1 MDTNKFKIIKLD
13 QNYIQLIEVIW
24 SESLPSNLK
33 SMIGNSIIKSY
44 VTKFLK
50 NRSNLALGVLNSEQL
65 VGFVLFGKDNEII
78 KNVIKEDFFKI
89 ILSFFK
95 SLFLFNFNKILNFL
109 NCIIYIL
116 LSKKKENLLSEN
128 NTELNI
134 ICVNKKNQNKGLGSY
149 LIKQSLKKYYS
160 YFQKFDY
167 IYVKTL
173 KKEINN
179 VKFYEKNN
187 FKFLYEIFGRIY
199 LKYKI

>member
-24 SESLPSNLK
+24 KESLPSNLK

-44 VTKFLK
+44 VTKFLR

-65 VGFVLFGKDNEII
+65 VGFVLFGKDSEII

>member
-13 QNYIQLIEVIW
+13 QNYIRFIEVIW
-24 SESLPSNLK
+24 KESLPSNLK

-50 NRSNLALGVLNSEQL
+50 NRSNLALGVFNSEQL
-65 VGFVLFGKDNEII
+65 VGFVFFGKDSEII

-89 ILSFFK
+89 ILSFIK

>member
-1 MDTNKFKIIKLD
+1 MDINKFKIIKLD

-24 SESLPSNLK
+24 KESLPSNLK

-65 VGFVLFGKDNEII
+65 VGFVLFGKDSEII

>member
-1 MDTNKFKIIKLD
+1 M
-13 QNYIQLIEVIW
+13 
-24 SESLPSNLK
+24 
-33 SMIGNSIIKSY
+33 
-44 VTKFLK
+44 
-50 NRSNLALGVLNSEQL
+50 
-65 VGFVLFGKDNEII
+65 
-78 KNVIKEDFFKI
+78 
-89 ILSFFK
+89 
-95 SLFLFNFNKILNFL
+95 
-109 NCIIYIL
+109 

>member
-13 QNYIQLIEVIW
+13 QNYIQFIEVIW
-24 SESLPSNLK
+24 KESLPDNLK

-44 VTKFLK
+44 VRKFLK
-50 NRSNLALGVLNSEQL
+50 NRSNLAIGVLNSEKL
-65 VGFVLFGKDNEII
+65 VGFVLFGKDSEII

-95 SLFLFNFNKILNFL
+95 SLFLFNFNKTLNFF

-116 LSKKKENLLSEN
+116 LSKKKESLLSEN

-134 ICVNKKNQNKGLGSY
+134 ICVNKENQNKGLGSY

-160 YFQKFDY
+160 YFQKFNC

-187 FKFLYEIFGRIY
+187 FIFLYEIFGRIY

>member
-1 MDTNKFKIIKLD
+1 MDTNKFEIIKLD

-24 SESLPSNLK
+24 KESLPSNLK

-65 VGFVLFGKDNEII
+65 VGFVLFGKDSEII

>member
-24 SESLPSNLK
+24 KESLPSNLK

-65 VGFVLFGKDNEII
+65 VGFVLFGKDSEII

-89 ILSFFK
+89 ILSFIK

>member
-24 SESLPSNLK
+24 KESLPSNLK

-65 VGFVLFGKDNEII
+65 VGFVLFGKDSEII

-187 FKFLYEIFGRIY
+187 FRFLYEIFGRIY

>member
-24 SESLPSNLK
+24 KESLPSNLK

-44 VTKFLK
+44 VTKFLR

-65 VGFVLFGKDNEII
+65 VGFVLFGKDSEII

-149 LIKQSLKKYYS
+149 LIRLSLKKYYS

>member
-13 QNYIQLIEVIW
+13 QNYIRFIEVIW
-24 SESLPSNLK
+24 KESLPSNLK

-65 VGFVLFGKDNEII
+65 VGFVLFGKDSEII

>member
-24 SESLPSNLK
+24 KESLPSNLK

-65 VGFVLFGKDNEII
+65 VGFVLFGKDSEII

>member
-1 MDTNKFKIIKLD
+1 MDINKFKIIKLD

-24 SESLPSNLK
+24 KESLPSNLK

-65 VGFVLFGKDNEII
+65 VGFVLFGKDSEII

-160 YFQKFDY
+160 YFQNFDY